1 MNFNPVKNAIAIIS
15 TRQALTQVLDELR
28 AIDFPMQKISVFN
41 MNSEHEKLPKNAD
54 ASNRTITPSEGAKAG
69 AITGGTAGGI
79 LALIGGLGIL
89 VIPGVGP
96 ALAVESVLATLLA
109 SGASAAFGGLYGAF
123 QGWFA
128 PERLVRLNHPSTSQ
142 EEFLV
147 TLEGTADEIRQ
158 AEYILGSQGVREW
171 HICELEKRFSS

>member
-1 MNFNPVKNAIAIIS
+1 MNFNPVKNASGIIS
-15 TRQALTQVLDELR
+15 TRQALTTVLDELK

-41 MNSEHEKLPKNAD
+41 INEHKKSPKNTD
-54 ASNRTITPSEGAKAG
+54 ASNRTITSEEGAKAG
-69 AITGGTAGGI
+69 AITGGTVGGS

-128 PERLVRLNHPSTSQ
+128 PQRVVRLNHSSTSP

-147 TLEGTADEIRQ
+147 TLEGTADEIQQ
-158 AEYILGSQGVREW
+158 AEYILRYGGVREW
-171 HICELEKRFSS
+171 RVCELKKRFSS